1 MTNNSK
7 RLLRT
12 HCLRQVLQNF
22 ISTFLGAYFLSVT
35 NGNVITVAKYYVVSY
50 IMHIIFFYV
59 IYKFCTKIRD
69 IHVYRVSLVVKLIE
83 CACLLFLGKN
93 VVDYIYLI
101 AIAEGLSQSLY
112 YTVYKTLIMDLADK
126 KNYGAYFS
134 VARAGEC
141 ITSFICGIGMAEIIT
156 NFGFSVVFVIL
167 TISMVI
173 TLISSFTIKTKIKNK
188 PKKATEFSLIK
199 FAKHT
204 HNRHALYRILA
215 IQFCYGL
222 GQGGL
227 LAVLINLV
235 ISLKS
240 GGNQTLG
247 YLASAVSLFAIAYSF
262 VHKKYID
269 QSNFKERLL
278 PASIILFLL
287 AIPLALTGNLLVI
300 IAFRFLDSTLTTST
314 VIENDNTSYA
324 LLPTISAQKYKK
336 EFFYVREVVL
346 NLSRMISMFLII
358 LVMKLTNDTEYLS
371 YLFLLGTVGYFA
383 CIIIIN
389 GLYKYYLVGPC
400 EEARLEQLQED
411 VNLAEISTRCS
422 DIEAEKVEQVQA
434 LAK

>member
-1 MTNNSK
+1 MTSNSK
-7 RLLRT
+7 RLLLT
-12 HCLRQVLQNF
+12 HCLRQILQNF

-35 NGNVITVAKYYVVSY
+35 GGNVITVAKYYVVAY
-50 IMHIIFFYV
+50 VMHIIFFYV
-59 IYKFCTKIRD
+59 IYKFATKIRD
-69 IHVYRVSLVVKLIE
+69 IHIYRVSLVVKLIE

-126 KNYGAYFS
+126 KNFGSYFS

-141 ITSFICGIGMAEIIT
+141 IISFVCGIGMAEIIT
-156 NFGFSVVFVIL
+156 NFGFSVVFIIL

-173 TLISSFTIKTKIKNK
+173 TLISSFTIRTKLNK
-188 PKKATEFSLIK
+188 QKKAVPFSVTN
-199 FAKHT
+199 FFKHT

-262 VHKKYID
+262 IHKKYID
-269 QSNFKERLL
+269 QANFKERLL
-278 PASIILFLL
+278 PASIILFIL

-300 IAFRFLDSTLTTST
+300 VAFRFLDSALTTST

-324 LLPTISAQKYKK
+324 LLPTITAQKYKK
-336 EFFYVREVVL
+336 EYFYVREVVL
-346 NLSRMISMFLII
+346 NISRMISMALII
-358 LVMKLTNDTEYLS
+358 LVIKITGSNDYLP

-383 CIIIIN
+383 CIVIIN

-400 EEARLEQLQED
+400 EEARLEQLQEEI
-411 VNLAEISTRCS
+411 NLAEISTRCN
-422 DIEAEKVEQVQA
+422 DIEEEKKETVQA

>member
-1 MTNNSK
+1 MTSNSK
-7 RLLRT
+7 RLLLT
-12 HCLRQVLQNF
+12 HCLRQILQNF
-22 ISTFLGAYFLSVT
+22 IGTFLGAYFLSVT
-35 NGNVITVAKYYVVSY
+35 GGNVITVAKYYVVAY
-50 IMHIIFFYV
+50 IMHIVFFYV

-126 KNYGAYFS
+126 KNYGTYFS

-141 ITSFICGIGMAEIIT
+141 IISFVCGIGMAEIIT
-156 NFGFSVVFVIL
+156 NFGFSVIFVIL

-173 TLISSFTIKTKIKNK
+173 TLMTSFTIKTKLKNK
-188 PKKATEFSLIK
+188 TKKVSQFSVTK
-199 FAKHT
+199 FIKHT

-247 YLASAVSLFAIAYSF
+247 YLASAVSLFAIVYSF
-262 VHKKYID
+262 IHRKYID

-278 PASIILFLL
+278 PASILLFIL

-300 IAFRFLDSTLTTST
+300 IAFRFLDATLTTST

-324 LLPTISAQKYKK
+324 LLPTITAQKYKK
-336 EFFYVREVVL
+336 EYFYVREVVL
-346 NLSRMISMFLII
+346 NVSRMLSMLLII
-358 LVMKLTNDTEYLS
+358 LVIKIAGNNDYLQ
-371 YLFLLGTVGYFA
+371 YLFLLGTIGYFA
-383 CIIIIN
+383 CIVIIH

-400 EEARLEQLQED
+400 EEARLEQMQEEIS
-411 VNLAEISTRCS
+411 LAEISTRCN
-422 DIEAEKVEQVQA
+422 DVEEPKEVQA

>member
-1 MTNNSK
+1 
-7 RLLRT
+7 
-12 HCLRQVLQNF
+12 
-22 ISTFLGAYFLSVT
+22 
-35 NGNVITVAKYYVVSY
+35 
-50 IMHIIFFYV
+50 
-59 IYKFCTKIRD
+59 
-69 IHVYRVSLVVKLIE
+69 
-83 CACLLFLGKN
+83 
-93 VVDYIYLI
+93 
-101 AIAEGLSQSLY
+101 
-112 YTVYKTLIMDLADK
+112 
-126 KNYGAYFS
+126 
-134 VARAGEC
+134 
-141 ITSFICGIGMAEIIT
+141 
-156 NFGFSVVFVIL
+156 
-167 TISMVI
+167 MVI
-173 TLISSFTIKTKIKNK
+173 TLVSSFTIKTKLKNK
-188 PKKATEFSLIK
+188 SKKTSDFSLIK
-199 FAKHT
+199 FVKHT
-204 HNRHALYRILA
+204 HNKHALYRILA

-262 VHKKYID
+262 IHRKYID

-278 PASIILFLL
+278 PASIILFIL

-324 LLPTISAQKYKK
+324 LLPTITAQKYKK
-336 EFFYVREVVL
+336 EYFYVREVVL

-400 EEARLEQLQED
+400 EEARLEQLQEE
-411 VNLAEISTRCS
+411 VSLAEISTRCS
-422 DIEAEKVEQVQA
+422 DIEAENKEQVQA

>member
-1 MTNNSK
+1 MTSNSK
-7 RLLRT
+7 RLLLT
-12 HCLRQVLQNF
+12 HCLRQILQNF
-22 ISTFLGAYFLSVT
+22 IGTFLGAYFLSVT
-35 NGNVITVAKYYVVSY
+35 GGNVVTVAEYYIVAY
-50 IMHIIFFYV
+50 LMHIIFFYV

-69 IHVYRVSLVVKLIE
+69 IHIYRVSLVVKLIE
-83 CACLLFLGKN
+83 CACLLFLGKD
-93 VVDYIYLI
+93 VVNYIYLI

-141 ITSFICGIGMAEIIT
+141 IISFICGIGMAEIIT
-156 NFGFSVVFVIL
+156 NFGFSVIFVIL

-173 TLISSFTIKTKIKNK
+173 TLISSFTIKTKLKNK
-188 PKKATEFSLIK
+188 KVTPFSVTNFI
-199 FAKHT
+199 KHT

-262 VHKKYID
+262 IHRKYID

-278 PASIILFLL
+278 PASVILFLL
-287 AIPLALTGNLLVI
+287 AIPLALTGNILVI
-300 IAFRFLDSTLTTST
+300 VAFRFLDSALTTST

-324 LLPTISAQKYKK
+324 LLHTITAKKYKK
-336 EFFYVREVVL
+336 EYFYVREGVL
-346 NLSRMISMFLII
+346 NLSRMMGMELII
-358 LVMKLTNDTEYLS
+358 LVIKLTGSNDYLP

-383 CIIIIN
+383 CIVVIN

-400 EEARLEQLQED
+400 EEARLEQLQEE
-411 VNLAEISTRCS
+411 VSLAEISTRCN
-422 DIEAEKVEQVQA
+422 DIEEDKKETIQA
-434 LAK
+434 LVK